1 MRALWAAPV
10 AGEHYNKINLHL
22 LKGRRRR
29 RRRRCSR
36 GRRRFISVQKATGA
50 KKWQLFIS

>member
-1 MRALWAAPV
+1 MRDLWAAPV

-29 RRRRCSR
+29 RRR
-36 GRRRFISVQKATGA
+36 FISVQKATGA
-50 KKWQLFIS
+50 KKWQLFIL